1 MEFAGHEIADANRYD
16 WIAWTPFLIGIVL
29 FGIWPNL
36 IFNVTDD
43 VVSGITATVEAIAAG
58 S

>member
-1 MEFAGHEIADANRYD
+1 M
-16 WIAWTPFLIGIVL
+16 PFLVGIVL

-43 VVSGITATVEAIAAG
+43 VVSGITASVEAIAAG
-58 S
+58 N